1 MPERDTLTSALRQ
14 GTHMEKTA
22 RHVLSCC
29 LPCLPSCTTP
39 FFPQKRAWHTFFP
52 QNRPLFPLRQRQPDT
67 LSPALSSCLPS
78 RRRVFLHISPRNAL
92 LFPQGLIPFIFSSE
106 TPSFFPQEV
115 PLSLLAPLRSIH
127 FSLRNALLFPQEVP
141 LSLLAPLRCLLETG
155 DRGHMTLETRDTR

>member
-1 MPERDTLTSALRQ
+1 MYCLVVSHVCRRVPHPFSLRNGP
-14 GTHMEKTA
+14 GTP
-22 RHVLSCC
+22 LF
-29 LPCLPSCTTP
+29 PSESP
-39 FFPQKRAWHTFFP
+39 S
-52 QNRPLFPLRQRQPDT
+52 FPLRQRQPDT

-92 LFPQGLIPFIFSSE
+92 LFPQGLIPFIFPSE
-106 TPSFFPQEV
+106 TPSFVPQEV

-155 DRGHMTLETRDTR
+155 DRGHRTLETRDTR